1 MPPEAMVLGSLESDL
16 GDLPNHCPALCP
28 GSVSAPHLYLS
39 SFFCFW
45 HPYSLGQGLAVSF
58 PEIAF
63 SSLMLT
69 SGFLKGGPNFH
80 CLLKAFKNTP
90 PLTPPCSEGC
100 HRAGLMG
107 VSSEVAQKSSAWADL
122 IPCDLVLFC
131 SSELP
136 RMGSSGWLWLTLM
149 EKVNH
154 GLDQNIFFF
163 CLFCRSR
170 LFENV
175 GR

>member
-58 PEIAF
+58 PKIAF
-63 SSLMLT
+63 SSLMRT

-80 CLLKAFKNTP
+80 CLLKAFKICP
-90 PLTPPCSEGC
+90 
-100 HRAGLMG
+100 H
-107 VSSEVAQKSSAWADL
+107 
-122 IPCDLVLFC
+122 
-131 SSELP
+131 
-136 RMGSSGWLWLTLM
+136 
-149 EKVNH
+149 
-154 GLDQNIFFF
+154 
-163 CLFCRSR
+163 
-170 LFENV
+170 
-175 GR
+175 